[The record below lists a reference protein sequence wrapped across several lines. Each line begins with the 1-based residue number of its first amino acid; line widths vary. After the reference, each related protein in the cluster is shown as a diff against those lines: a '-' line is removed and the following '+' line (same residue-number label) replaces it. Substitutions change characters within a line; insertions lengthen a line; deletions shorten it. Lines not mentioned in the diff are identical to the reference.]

1 MMIVSKAIGLPVVHL
16 YNRTFSVI
24 RSIVLLSPTA
34 SISPP
39 QPTCTYIPLVI
50 IYLRQ

>member
-1 MMIVSKAIGLPVVHL
+1 MIISKAIGLPVVHF
-16 YNRTFSVI
+16 YNRTFSLL
-24 RSIVLLSPTA
+24 RSIVLLSPAA

-39 QPTCTYIPLVI
+39 KPTCTYIPLVI